1 MRFCLIILGV
11 AVVGAGSA
19 PAVTAERQNGRV
31 SSVVRIDA
39 RTGRL
44 VRTIVAPPAAPENSG
59 KPPAEVHEIIVE
71 KAKEHDLDPLLIHSM
86 IQVESNYNAYATSP
100 KGAQGIMQLIPA
112 TARRFGVS
120 NSYDVRD
127 NISGGVRYLRFLM
140 DLFQNEKLAVA
151 AYNAGEEAVI
161 RYGGVPPYRETQNYV
176 RLVGDRYREA
186 KRTEAPE
193 VAKAD
198 SSEQPDA
205 VTYRPIEEFVDAQ
218 GRLHIRT
225 R

>member
-1 MRFCLIILGV
+1 MRFCLTILGL
-11 AVVGAGSA
+11 AIIGAGAA
-19 PAVTAERQNGRV
+19 PAVTVEGQRGRV
-31 SSVVRIDA
+31 SSVVRIDV

-44 VRTIVAPPAAPENSG
+44 VRTVVAPPAAREDSG
-59 KPPAEVHEIIVE
+59 KPRAEVHEIVVE
-71 KAKEHDLDPLLIHSM
+71 TAKEHDLDPLLIHSM
-86 IQVESNYNAYATSP
+86 IEVESNYNPYATSP

-120 NSYDVRD
+120 NSYDVRE

-186 KRTEAPE
+186 KRTEAPK

-198 SSEQPDA
+198 SPEQPGA
-205 VTYRPIEEFVDAQ
+205 ETYRPIEEFVDEQ

>member
-1 MRFCLIILGV
+1 MRFCLIILGM
-11 AVVGAGSA
+11 AIIGADTA

-44 VRTIVAPPAAPENSG
+44 VRIIVAPPAVRENSG

-140 DLFQNEKLAVA
+140 DLFQNENLAVA

-198 SSEQPDA
+198 SPEQPDA
-205 VTYRPIEEFVDAQ
+205 VTYRPIEEFVDEQ